1 MNSIPFAQAYAQRG
15 WQAFPLKPRDK
26 IPFVKWADVATC
38 DEAMLTGWFDNYPDA
53 NIGIAC
59 GQRSGIVV
67 LDVDAGHGGYESLT
81 KLIEKYGALPETPVS
96 KTGSGGEH
104 IIFKYPAGVDIR
116 NSAGKLG
123 PGLDVRANGGYIVA
137 PPFDSP

>member
-1 MNSIPFAQAYAQRG
+1 MNPIPYAQAYAQKG
-15 WQAFPLKPRDK
+15 WQTFPLKAKDK

-38 DEAMLTGWFDNYPDA
+38 DQTMITGWFDNYPDA

-59 GQRSGIVV
+59 GSRSGIVV

-81 KLIEKYGALPETPVS
+81 KLIEKHGAFPETPVS

-104 IIFKYPAGVDIR
+104 IFFQASR
-116 NSAGKLG
+116 
-123 PGLDVRANGGYIVA
+123 R
-137 PPFDSP
+137 